1 MERYIC
7 IHGHFYQ
14 PPREN
19 PWLET
24 VEVQDSAHPYHD
36 WNQRVT
42 AECYAPNARSRIVNE
57 KNQIVQI
64 ANNYSKISFNFG
76 PTLIFWI
83 EKHAPDL
90 YQSLLD
96 ADKESQKNYSG
107 HGSALAQAYNH
118 LILPLAN
125 RRDKQTQIIWGIR
138 DFEYHFK
145 RKPEGMWLPETAV
158 DLETL
163 DILSQH
169 GIRFTILAPHQAR
182 RLRPIGSSKWQDV
195 GGGKID
201 PTTAYKL
208 RLPSGRSIA
217 LFFYDGPISRAVA
230 FEPLLDQGEAFIQRL
245 MSGFSESRTWPQ
257 IVHIATDG
265 ETYGHHHRFGD
276 MALAYALNYI
286 ETKKIARL
294 TNYGEYLEKYPPFF
308 EVDIYE
314 NTSWSCIHGV
324 ERWRSNCGCNAGGH
338 AGWSQKWRTPL
349 RDSLDWLRDAMEAAF
364 EKKAISLLKDPWKA
378 RNDYIDILLDRS
390 PENIES
396 FLTRHALHLL
406 DNAEKI
412 TVRKLLELQRH
423 AMLMYT
429 SCGWFFDE
437 LTGIETL
444 QNLFYAARV
453 LQLIKEIFGY
463 NLEPRFLPLLAQA
476 ASNLPEWG
484 DGRSIYDKAI
494 KPSVINLEKV
504 GAHYAMSSLFNDYPE
519 KSTIYCFTAEQMD
532 YQTSEAG
539 KAKLVVGNLW
549 IAAEISSE
557 KTRLSFGVIHFGDH
571 NLSCGVREYKE
582 EGIYQALVQE
592 AFDAFKRGN
601 LPEVIRVLDKYLGTS
616 IYSLGSLFRDEQR
629 KVLNSILGSTLADAE
644 AHYRDLYEGHVPLMR
659 FLKDTGIPAPKALY
673 MAAEL
678 VLNASLRQALE
689 HDDLNQKTI
698 KNLLEEAKIEG
709 ITLYSEALEY
719 SLRKNLDR
727 MAEQIFKNPLEI
739 SFLKKLDTG
748 LALLPLLPFTV
759 NLWKIQNLFYDLL
772 QNLYATVPEKAK
784 QYKSTQEWERIFI
797 SLCEKISL
805 FVYPVKKAPGEFF

>member
-24 VEVQDSAHPYHD
+24 VEVQDSAQPYHD

-42 AECYAPNARSRIVNE
+42 AECYAPNARSRILDE

-76 PTLIFWI
+76 PTLISWI
-83 EKHAPDL
+83 EKNAADL
-90 YQSLLD
+90 YQSLLE

-118 LILPLAN
+118 MILPLAN
-125 RRDKQTQIIWGIR
+125 HRDKYTQIIWGIR
-138 DFEYHFK
+138 DFEYRFE

-163 DILSQH
+163 DILSQL

-182 RLRPIGSSKWQDV
+182 RIRPIGSIKWQDV
-195 GGGKID
+195 GGSKID
-201 PTTAYKL
+201 PTMAYKL
-208 RLPSGRSIA
+208 RLPSGRDIS

-230 FEPLLDQGEAFIQRL
+230 FENLLGKGEAFIQRL

-294 TNYGEYLEKYPPFF
+294 TNYGEYLEKCPPFF
-308 EVDIYE
+308 EVEIDE
-314 NTSWSCIHGV
+314 NTSWSCTHGV
-324 ERWRSNCGCNAGGH
+324 ERWRSNCGCNVGGH
-338 AGWSQKWRTPL
+338 AGWSQAWRTPL

-364 EKKAISLLKDPWKA
+364 EKKALSLLKDPWEA
-378 RNDYIDILLDRS
+378 RNDYIHIVVDRS
-390 PENIES
+390 PKNIEN
-396 FLTRHALHLL
+396 FLNRHALHAL
-406 DNAEKI
+406 DNAEI
-412 TVRKLLELQRH
+412 MTVRKLMGLERH

-444 QNLFYAARV
+444 QNLSYAARV
-453 LQLIKEIFGY
+453 LQLAKELFGY
-463 NLEPRFLPLLAQA
+463 NLEPRFLPLLSQA
-476 ASNLPEWG
+476 TSNLPEFG
-484 DGRSIYDKAI
+484 DGRRIYDKII
-494 KPSVINLEKV
+494 KPSVVNLEKV
-504 GAHYAMSSLFNDYPE
+504 GAHYAISSLFDDYPE
-519 KSTIYCFTAEQMD
+519 KATIFCFTAEQED
-532 YQTSEAG
+532 YQTLEAG
-539 KAKLVVGNLW
+539 KSKLVIGNAW
-549 IAAEISSE
+549 IASEITNE
-557 KTRLSFGVIHFGDH
+557 KARLSFGVIHFGDH
-571 NLSCGVREYKE
+571 NLSCGVREYQE

-601 LPEVIRVLDKYLGTS
+601 LPEVVRVLDKYLGTS
-616 IYSLGSLFRDEQR
+616 IYSLRSLFRDEQR
-629 KVLNSILGSTLADAE
+629 KVLDSILGATLADAE
-644 AHYRDLYEGHVPLMR
+644 SHYRDLYENHVPLMR
-659 FLKDTGIPAPKALY
+659 FLKDAGIPAPKALY

-678 VLNASLRQALE
+678 VLNESLRQALE
-689 HDDLNQKTI
+689 NEDLNPKVIKT
-698 KNLLEEAKIEG
+698 LLEEAKIEG
-709 ITLYSEALEY
+709 ITLYLEALEY
-719 SLRKNLDR
+719 SLRKNLDG
-727 MAEQIFKNPLEI
+727 MAELISKNPLEV
-739 SFLKKLDTG
+739 SSLKKLDTG
-748 LALLPLLPFTV
+748 LNLLPLVPFTV
-759 NLWKIQNLFYDLL
+759 TLWKIQNLFYDLL
-772 QNLYATVPEKAK
+772 QNLYPTVHEKEK
-784 QYKSTQEWERIFI
+784 QYKSVQEWERVFT
-797 SLCEKISL
+797 SLCEKLSL
-805 FVYPVKKAPGEFF
+805 LVH